1 MTMLLKGSEFLKA
14 WKKAK
19 PLMLT
24 DTGISDM
31 LRKLPDDANPSD
43 IKQFK
48 KAAADLTAKMND
60 PKIKAE
66 KKALACLTEI
76 QNCIRDEL
84 VFLKR
89 NRATASKIL
98 EDIHGF
104 AVTYH
109 KEVEKGQLTPAK
121 VGAFS
126 PRNGTLSGLARKMD
140 MITSRGRDGL
150 TVPPEIIAN
159 FQGQLDKMYA
169 RSKLMLE
176 LAEDAASTKPKLDM
190 KTKYPPIWRSFGE
203 CMQKL
208 PPIWKQLD
216 ALES

>member
-1 MTMLLKGSEFLKA
+1 MTMLLKGSEFVKA

-31 LRKLPDDANPSD
+31 LRKLPDDADASD

-48 KAAADLTAKMND
+48 KVAADLTAKMND

-84 VFLKR
+84 AFVKR

-98 EDIHGF
+98 EDIHAF

-109 KEVEKGQLTPAK
+109 KEVEKGQLTPGQGGCFQPAQRHAQRARQEDGHDH
-121 VGAFS
+121 VER
-126 PRNGTLSGLARKMD
+126 PRRPHRAARNRRRLPGSARQD
-140 MITSRGRDGL
+140 VRAQQADARAGGRR
-150 TVPPEIIAN
+150 T
-159 FQGQLDKMYA
+159 
-169 RSKLMLE
+169 
-176 LAEDAASTKPKLDM
+176 STKPKLDM